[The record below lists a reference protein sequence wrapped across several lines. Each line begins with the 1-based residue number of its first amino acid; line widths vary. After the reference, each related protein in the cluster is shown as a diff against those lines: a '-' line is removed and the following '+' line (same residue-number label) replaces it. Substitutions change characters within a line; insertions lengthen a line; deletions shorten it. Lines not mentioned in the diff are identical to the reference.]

1 MAFSDNTKTEIQ
13 IRKFKAR
20 LILIFFVVITITV
33 GIVSFIITRKSS
45 DEMQNKVVNLVAQG
59 NRQQINNVNSYLGKI
74 EDTAALLFS
83 DDLYYEFDATAQEL
97 DAFEKLQ
104 TEKTIKDRLDDLGI
118 LENFSDFGIVYA
130 DDSTI
135 GWISNTT
142 IQLFPNGGLF
152 SYLDNNINNQKTE
165 SGWFFD
171 YSKCYDRLYYV
182 KRLNK
187 NAILIAA
194 FYSRELSDALTAS
207 DSMSELQ
214 SYLVDGDYNILYSDD
229 EKSIGKNAVD
239 VITDVTTGYD
249 NYQLI
254 GDENLIVQGKC
265 ENNWSIICTAPVR
278 VIFSEE
284 KQLENF
290 SLVVTIVMLIA
301 ILLGGTAIFIYLSRS
316 GGVLYDIKNKAD
328 YDQLTQVLNRNSL
341 LELVDRNIS
350 QSAQDT
356 IHVLIMMDMDNFKK
370 VNDTLGHNAGD
381 HVLKHSAKLFSDIF
395 SEYAVVGR
403 MGGDEFTIYM
413 ERTDETVEQ
422 VMARVEQDIQ
432 RLFDRFQQAFH
443 EKYREC
449 DLSLS
454 AGAYIS
460 VKRPEL
466 NCNEMY
472 KKADKALYISKE
484 NGKNQLNW
492 YEEI

>member
-1 MAFSDNTKTEIQ
+1 MAFSENTKTEIQ
-13 IRKFKAR
+13 IRKFKAKT
-20 LILIFFVVITITV
+20 ILLFFIVITITV
-33 GIVSFIITRKSS
+33 GVVSFIITRKSS
-45 DEMQNKVVNLVAQG
+45 NEMQNKVVNLVAQG

-83 DDLYYEFDATAQEL
+83 DELYYEFDATAPAL
-97 DAFEKLQ
+97 DTFEKLQ
-104 TEKTIKDRLDDLGI
+104 TEKTIKNRLDDLGI

-152 SYLDNNINNQKTE
+152 AYLDNNINNSKTG

-171 YSKCYDRLYYV
+171 YSKCYDRLYYL

-207 DSMSELQ
+207 DDMSELQ
-214 SYLVDGDYNILYSDD
+214 SYLVDEDYNILYSDN

-239 VITDVTTGYD
+239 VIADVTMGYD

-265 ENNWSIICTAPVR
+265 ENNWRVICAAPVK

-284 KQLENF
+284 KQFESF
-290 SLVVTIVMLIA
+290 SLIVTIVMLVA
-301 ILLGGTAIFIYLSRS
+301 ILLGGTVIFVFLSRN
-316 GGVLYDIKNKAD
+316 GGILYDIKNKAD

-350 QSAQDT
+350 RSAQGT
-356 IHVLIMMDMDNFKK
+356 IHVLIMMDMDNFKR
-370 VNDTLGHNAGD
+370 VNDTLGHGAGD
-381 HVLKHSAKLFSDIF
+381 YVLKHSAELFNEVF
-395 SEYAVVGR
+395 SEYAVAGR
-403 MGGDEFTIYM
+403 MGGDEFTVYM
-413 ERTDETVEQ
+413 ERTGETIEQ
-422 VMARVEQDIQ
+422 VKMVVERDIQ
-432 RLFDRFQQAFH
+432 KLFDLFLQTFH
-443 EKYREC
+443 EKYTEC

-460 VKRPEL
+460 VKRDGL

-492 YEEI
+492 YEET

>member
-1 MAFSDNTKTEIQ
+1 MTFSDNTKTEIQ

-83 DDLYYEFDATAQEL
+83 DDLYYEFDATAQDL

-152 SYLDNNINNQKTE
+152 SYLDNNINNSKTE

-187 NAILIAA
+187 NAILITA

-207 DSMSELQ
+207 DSMSELR

-381 HVLKHSAKLFSDIF
+381 HVLKHSAELFSDIF

-432 RLFDRFQQAFH
+432 RLFHRFQQAFH
-443 EKYREC
+443 EKYKEC